1 MTRKLYIKT
10 FGCQMNEYDS
20 ARTAD
25 LLAAS
30 HGLERTARAEEADVL
45 LVNTCSVREKA
56 AEKVFSEIGRW
67 RAWKES
73 RPDLVIGVGGC
84 VASQEGA
91 AIRERAPY
99 VDVVYGPQTLH
110 RLPEM
115 IDPRR
120 PRTPAV
126 DISFPEIE
134 KFDRLPEPRAEG
146 PTAFVSVMEGCS
158 KYCSFCVVP
167 YTRGEE
173 FSRPFDDV
181 IAEVVALAEQRV
193 REITFLGQNVNA
205 YRGAMHDGRECDLA
219 LLIAY
224 AAAIEG
230 IDRIRYT
237 TSHPAELTAS
247 LVDVYGEV
255 PELVSH
261 LHLPVQSGSDRI
273 LALMKRSY
281 TARDYV
287 DKVRRLR
294 AVRPDLSLSS
304 DFIVGF
310 PGETDADFEATMDLI
325 DEVGFDTSFSFI
337 YSARPGTPAAELPDP
352 VPLDVKRERLARLQ
366 VRVSELARD
375 VSEGMVGTRA
385 RVLVEGP
392 SKKDPDELR
401 GRTENNR
408 VVNFAGPR
416 ELAGTFA
423 DVTIVGALPNSLRG
437 ALAGVP
443 DAASR
448 AHSP

>member
-1 MTRKLYIKT
+1 MTRKLYIRT

-30 HGLERTARAEEADVL
+30 HGLERTARAEDADVL

-67 RAWKES
+67 RAWKQA
-73 RPDLVIGVGGC
+73 RPELVIGVGGC

-99 VDVVYGPQTLH
+99 VDVVYGPQALH
-110 RLPEM
+110 RLPQM
-115 IDPRR
+115 IDPQSPRR
-120 PRTPAV
+120 PAV
-126 DISFPEIE
+126 DVSFPEIE
-134 KFDRLPEPRAEG
+134 KFDRLPEPRAVG

-181 IAEVVALAEQRV
+181 IAEVVALAEQGV

-237 TSHPAELTAS
+237 TSHPAELTGS
-247 LVDVYGEV
+247 LIDVYEEV

-273 LALMKRSY
+273 LGLMKRNY

-287 DKVRRLR
+287 EKVRRLR
-294 AVRPDLSLSS
+294 AARADLSLSS

-337 YSARPGTPAAELPDP
+337 YSARPGTPAAGLPDP
-352 VPLDVKRERLARLQ
+352 VPLGVKRERLARLQ
-366 VRVSELARD
+366 ARISELARD
-375 VSEGMVGTRA
+375 VSEAMVGR
-385 RVLVEGP
+385 RLPVLVEGP

-408 VVNFAGPR
+408 VVNFSGPR
-416 ELAGTFA
+416 DLVGTFA
-423 DVTIVGALPNSLRG
+423 DVGIAEALPNSLRG
-437 ALAGVP
+437 TLAGAPPV
-443 DAASR
+443 AS
-448 AHSP
+448 

>member
-1 MTRKLYIKT
+1 M
-10 FGCQMNEYDS
+10 
-20 ARTAD
+20 
-25 LLAAS
+25 
-30 HGLERTARAEEADVL
+30 
-45 LVNTCSVREKA
+45 
-56 AEKVFSEIGRW
+56 
-67 RAWKES
+67 
-73 RPDLVIGVGGC
+73 
-84 VASQEGA
+84 
-91 AIRERAPY
+91 
-99 VDVVYGPQTLH
+99 
-110 RLPEM
+110 
-115 IDPRR
+115 
-120 PRTPAV
+120 
-126 DISFPEIE
+126 
-134 KFDRLPEPRAEG
+134 
-146 PTAFVSVMEGCS
+146 
-158 KYCSFCVVP
+158 
-167 YTRGEE
+167 
-173 FSRPFDDV
+173 
-181 IAEVVALAEQRV
+181 IAEVVALAEQGV

-205 YRGAMHDGRECDLA
+205 YRGAMHDGRDCDLA

-237 TSHPAELTAS
+237 TSHPAELTDS

-273 LALMKRSY
+273 LALMKRTY

-352 VPLDVKRERLARLQ
+352 VPLDVKRRRLARLQ
-366 VRVSELARD
+366 ARVSELARD
-375 VSEGMVGTRA
+375 VSEAMVGTRA
-385 RVLVEGP
+385 RVLVQGP

-423 DVTIVGALPNSLRG
+423 DVTIVEALPNSLRG

-443 DAASR
+443 DAASG